1 MLHTFSRSA
10 DGIEI
15 VSSYMYDDGD
25 EALGN
30 DVFEREPF
38 LVKFHVKPAGKI
50 VYDLVNDKDD

>member
-1 MLHTFSRSA
+1 
-10 DGIEI
+10 
-15 VSSYMYDDGD
+15 MYDDGD

-50 VYDLVNDKDD
+50 VYDLVVIQHESSNGKID